1 MAIPLPASP
10 IRATIGHRT
19 TRIVAKFEVGVS
31 LSQALPINWPLNSQ
45 GPLSLKQLPDSA
57 TLEQLRKQAKDLLE
71 HLFQGQ
77 LPAVETVGL
86 YFPVDKSVG
95 MNEVQFVLA
104 KEYGFA
110 SWKELREHIR
120 ERSRSAEG

>member
-1 MAIPLPASP
+1 MKKLP
-10 IRATIGHRT
+10 
-19 TRIVAKFEVGVS
+19 E
-31 LSQALPINWPLNSQ
+31 
-45 GPLSLKQLPDSA
+45 DA

-86 YFPVDKSVG
+86 YFPVDHPVG
-95 MNEVQFVLA
+95 SNEVQFVLA
-104 KEYGFA
+104 REYGFA

-120 ERSRSAEG
+120 HRSQCPEE

>member
-1 MAIPLPASP
+1 MKKLP
-10 IRATIGHRT
+10 
-19 TRIVAKFEVGVS
+19 E
-31 LSQALPINWPLNSQ
+31 
-45 GPLSLKQLPDSA
+45 DA

-86 YFPVDKSVG
+86 YFPVDHPVG
-95 MNEVQFVLA
+95 LNEVQFVLA
-104 KEYGFA
+104 REYGFA

-120 ERSRSAEG
+120 HRSQCPEE